1 MSSSR
6 IPGFYRLSL
15 EERVELLAKEF
26 DLSAEER
33 DLLLRDPAQVH
44 ANEMVENAVGHYEL
58 PLGVGLNFQING
70 RDYVVPMA
78 IEEPSVIASAS
89 YMAKLIREA
98 GGFTAEA
105 TGRTMIG
112 QIQVLGCQDPVDA
125 ETRLLDHADELVA
138 EANALMP
145 GMLRRGGGATRIEV
159 RQLPTEGDGEA
170 MLVVH
175 LIVDT
180 RDAMGANTINTMV
193 EGIAGS
199 VERIS
204 GGRVH
209 LRILSNF
216 TDQCLARARCSI
228 PVSHLATSGM
238 SGEEVRDGII
248 AAYEFA
254 ARDVYRA
261 VTHNKGVMNGVD
273 AVVIATGNDWR
284 AIEASS
290 HAYASRGGHYTSM
303 TEWSRGPNGDL
314 VGVLELPMP
323 IGIVGGSIGIHR
335 MAQVSL
341 GLLGVEGAEELAQVI
356 VSVGLAQNLGA
367 LRALATEGIQ
377 KGHMALHARSV
388 AMTAGATGDD
398 VAEVARLLAEAHDY
412 RVDKAREILE
422 KLH

>member
-15 EERVELLAKEF
+15 QDRVELLAEEF
-26 DLSAEER
+26 SLTAEER
-33 DLLLRDPAQVH
+33 ELLLRDPAQVH

-98 GGFTAEA
+98 GGFTAES

-112 QIQVLGCQDPVDA
+112 QIQVLGCADPLQA
-125 ETRLLDHADELVA
+125 RTRLMDNAEELIA
-138 EANALMP
+138 EANGIMP
-145 GMLRRGGGATRIEV
+145 GMQRRGGGATGLEV
-159 RQLPTEGDGEA
+159 RDLPAEDDGAA

-216 TDQCLARARCSI
+216 TDHCLARARCSI
-228 PVSHLATSGM
+228 PTDQLATSGM
-238 SGEEVRDGII
+238 SGEEVRDGIV
-248 AAYEFA
+248 AAYQFA

-284 AIEASS
+284 AIEAGS
-290 HAYASRGGHYTSM
+290 HAYASRKGRYTSM
-303 TEWSRGPNGDL
+303 TQWSKGQHGEL
-314 VGVLELPMP
+314 IGVLELPMP
-323 IGIVGGSIGIHR
+323 VGIVGGSIGIQR

-341 GLLGVEGAEELAQVI
+341 RMLGVESAEELAQII

-388 AMTAGATGDD
+388 AMTAGASGND
-398 VAEVARLLAEAHDY
+398 VAEVARQLAEAHDY
-412 RVDKAREILE
+412 RVDTAKEILGR
-422 KLH
+422 LH